1 MKELDREFAEFM
13 KNVNTC
19 MGFDDSFGELVALL
33 YIEPE
38 TISLEE
44 LAKRTRYSLASVSMK
59 MKMMEG
65 MGLVQR
71 IRKPGSKKAYFY
83 MDKDMCKHIRIK
95 ADSIYRHRIR
105 PVKEYLPKL
114 IAKYRAKSDTPE
126 TRKKLQILSDYL
138 RQLQRIEKVLL
149 LVMKE
154 LDKEDK

>member
-83 MDKDMCKHIRIK
+83 MDNDMCKHIRIK

-114 IAKYRAKSDTPE
+114 IAKYRTKPDTPE

-138 RQLQRIEKVLL
+138 RQLQRIERVLL

-154 LDKEDK
+154 LDKGYK